1 MTSLVSHFTSPLT
14 RVNLLVLRRVCLTS
28 LSHFI
33 TALIWT
39 AVVVHVIAQRTPR
52 VWARVAPVL
61 ARLVQ
66 AVALRLDPATAPLFQ
81 PITAADIDAMTRDR
95 LFVTL
100 NKPAPVV
107 NPNEWV
113 SVGDV
118 LYTDLKRKTMA
129 QLRRLAGVND
139 RSRNYTKDQLI
150 ARIQLGPAQSSEV
163 F

>member
-28 LSHFI
+28 LSHII

-39 AVVVHVIAQRTPR
+39 AVVVHVITQRTPR

-118 LYTDLKRKTMA
+118 LYTDLKRKTMLE
-129 QLRRLAGVND
+129 LRQLAGVND

-150 ARIQLGPAQSSEV
+150 ARIQHSPAREV